1 MYNNQRMDVF
11 LKSVERQAYRIA
23 LIGTSQ
29 PADALDLVQD
39 AMIKL
44 VEKYAKKPEEQWKPL
59 FYRILHNLIKDFHRK
74 RSLRSR
80 WFSWLVTDDDEGS
93 EDPLHRYA
101 DPQEKGAEHQL
112 QLSGTFAELEQAL
125 KDLPFRQQQV
135 FLLRAWEELSV
146 AETALVMKCS
156 EGSVKTH
163 YFRALER
170 LRTKLGEHW
179 P

>member
-1 MYNNQRMDVF
+1 MIDVF

-23 LIGTSQ
+23 LIATSQ

-39 AMIKL
+39 AMVKL
-44 VEKYAKKPEEQWKPL
+44 VENYLQKPEEQWKPL
-59 FYRILHNLIKDFHRK
+59 FYRILYNQIKDFHRK
-74 RSLRSR
+74 RSRHSR
-80 WFSWLVTDDDEGS
+80 WFSWLAVEPDEGD

-101 DPQEKGAEHQL
+101 DPQAKDAENQL
-112 QLSGTFAELEQAL
+112 QLSGTFAELELAL
-125 KDLPFRQQQV
+125 KELPLRQQQV

-163 YFRALER
+163 YFRALAR
-170 LRTKLGEHW
+170 LRSKLGEHW